1 MSADGQKIEICLYCA
16 YCAAAKGKS
25 APPRYG
31 VSGRVRSDAGRGAM
45 RNKIINI
52 ILVLCVLAGVGILV
66 YPFVSNMLH
75 DRKQDEIITEY
86 DEQMENLAEDEKA

>member
-1 MSADGQKIEICLYCA
+1 
-16 YCAAAKGKS
+16 
-25 APPRYG
+25 
-31 VSGRVRSDAGRGAM
+31 M

-86 DEQMENLAEDEKA
+86 DEQMENLAEDEKAQMLEAARQYNEESLRSLVI

>member
-1 MSADGQKIEICLYCA
+1 
-16 YCAAAKGKS
+16 
-25 APPRYG
+25 
-31 VSGRVRSDAGRGAM
+31 M

-52 ILVLCVLAGVGILV
+52 ILVLCVLAGVGIFV